1 MLVVF
6 IWECWWCLCERVVVV
21 FMWENGGGVY
31 VREWWCLCERVVV
44 QREHW
49 WWLCEC
55 WWCLSVRVVVQK
67 ERWWCLSEKVLVQSG
82 GGVYVRMVV
91 VFMWESGGGVY
102 VRVLV
107 QRECWW
113 CLCESGGAESD
124 GGVYMRECWCRES
137 DGVVYVRVLVVFMWE
152 CWWCLSEKVLV
163 QRVLVVFMWECWW
176 CLSERVLVMLGLCM
190 SVPQLAQVLQV
201 RLLLSDHLPETS
213 RRSDHDLRPAHQNPL
228 LLLRSHP
235 SDHDRCPDPCSTTRL
250 HVIIGSEPEHQMMTG
265 NTANAH
271 DLLSGVL
278 TCLHAQFRFQ
288 SDWINSDWWTWM

>member
-1 MLVVF
+1 MVFIWESAGAERVLVVFMWEWWWCLCERVVVVVFMWEWCWCLCERMVVMFMWESGGADRALVVFMWVLVVFTWECWWCLCERVVVQRERWCCLCEGAGSVYVRVLVVF
-6 IWECWWCLCERVVVV
+6 IWESAGAERVLVVFMWEWWWCLCERVVVV
-21 FMWENGGGVY
+21 FMWE
-31 VREWWCLCERVVV
+31 
-44 QREHW
+44 
-49 WWLCEC
+49 
-55 WWCLSVRVVVQK
+55 
-67 ERWWCLSEKVLVQSG
+67 
-82 GGVYVRMVV
+82 
-91 VFMWESGGGVY
+91 
-102 VRVLV
+102 
-107 QRECWW
+107 
-113 CLCESGGAESD
+113 SGGAE
-124 GGVYMRECWCRES
+124 RA
-137 DGVVYVRVLVVFMWE
+137 
-152 CWWCLSEKVLV
+152 
-163 QRVLVVFMWECWW
+163 LVVFMWECWW

-288 SDWINSDWWTWM
+288 SDWISSDWWTWM